1 MRIVFVKSALL
12 CKKRKSKKKVGLM
25 RRIQVLKLGIIQAR
39 GRVEFGE
46 EGDEAVGV
54 VSCGCSSGGGCG
66 RYSVGSTRRI
76 VFFHWI
82 TKEA

>member
-1 MRIVFVKSALL
+1 MNKCCCVKKKEKQ
-12 CKKRKSKKKVGLM
+12 KKRLM
-25 RRIQVLKLGIIQAR
+25 EDVQVLKLGIIQAR
-39 GRVEFGE
+39 SRVEFSE

-66 RYSVGSTRRI
+66 RYGKGSTRRI